1 MIPDQLL
8 PAFHQREK
16 TIISAALPET
26 EQLRLLEL
34 LAKIQ
39 QSAREHATTNRTAP
53 RRGPFRT
60 ACGAAD
66 RDRQTTATPGA
77 RIAVERNSP
86 DYETVHR
93 RSRRP
98 SIRRIYSLLPACADG
113 WRQPGGVARSINQ
126 LCAGFGPVC
135 RAPAAAP
142 VGGTARG

>member
-16 TIISAALPET
+16 TIISAALTET

-39 QSAREHATTNRTAP
+39 QSAREHAHDEPGRTAP
-53 RRGPFRT
+53 RTFRT

-77 RIAVERNSP
+77 RIAAERNSP
-86 DYETVHR
+86 DQRVHAR
-93 RSRRP
+93 R
-98 SIRRIYSLLPACADG
+98 L
-113 WRQPGGVARSINQ
+113 
-126 LCAGFGPVC
+126 
-135 RAPAAAP
+135 
-142 VGGTARG
+142 THE